1 MIQQQLNKKYSAL
14 KIPGMN
20 IQMMRSTWEI
30 LVLAVAAV
38 WEKGFPWNFFFCQGQ
53 ESGLVFLCELCLKL
67 HNHLVIDIIM

>member
-38 WEKGFPWNFFFCQGQ
+38 WEKGFPWNFFFVKGKDQ
-53 ESGLVFLCELCLKL
+53 V
-67 HNHLVIDIIM
+67 